1 MIDLVMIFAI
11 LFPQKKIE
19 REMGWKPRYQILEGL
34 KLTME
39 WYVANQ
45 DKLDIEGYD
54 PEWIK

>member
-1 MIDLVMIFAI
+1 MIFAI

-19 REMGWKPRYQILEGL
+19 REMGWKLRYQILEGL

-54 PEWIK
+54 PDWIK